1 MDKRHID
8 KEIFTLEKDYS
19 NREID
24 YWREETREQ
33 LTRIETQVTKTNGRV
48 SALENWRWM
57 LIGGMT
63 VILTIVIP
71 LAIYVFKTSV
81 MVKDI
86 RTEIK

>member
-1 MDKRHID
+1 MEKRHID

-33 LTRIETQVTKTNGRV
+33 LTRIEAQVTKTNGRV

-57 LIGGMT
+57 IIGA
-63 VILTIVIP
+63 LTIITMLVIP
-71 LAIYVFKTSV
+71 MVIYIYNSQQV
-81 MVKDI
+81 
-86 RTEIK
+86 IK